1 MLANLFER
9 RAAIG
14 YETLFRLGGDPITT
28 TNAGVLVN
36 ATNALGLTAV
46 WSAISL
52 TADTIATLPCKA
64 YRNDANNQAQLLDP
78 QPTWL
83 TKPDPDMTTA
93 SFWQAYLASMMLHG
107 HGFARVYRD
116 GDKVIGMAVLNP
128 TKVKMK
134 RLSDATIEYR
144 YDNKVMPA
152 RDIRSTPYFL
162 QPGEVRGTSPIIQ
175 LAQNLG
181 LAIALD
187 TFTARFFGSGANPG
201 LVLKTAGKLSN
212 DQIEDLANQVDAKH
226 AGLTASHRPLIL
238 QGGLETEKTT
248 NANDQ
253 NQLIESRRFAVEDVA
268 RIFNVPPHLL
278 GMPGYN
284 SYASVEESNLQ
295 WISHGLRPLATKL
308 EATFGDLLPPG
319 QFIRFNFGAL
329 ERGNLT
335 SRATA
340 YSQLTQAGIMS
351 TDDARRLE
359 DWPLINTEASI
370 YPRVPLANIDIK
382 AAGLAEQEK
391 LVAIATKLIQAG
403 FDPAATLAAVGLP
416 PIKHDGGIPVTLQ
429 MDQTP

>member
-14 YETLFRLGGDPITT
+14 YETLFRLGGDPILT

-36 ATNALGLTAV
+36 ANSSLGLTAV

-52 TADTIATLPCKA
+52 TADTISTLPCKG
-64 YRNDANNQAQLLDP
+64 YRYDDNNQATLLTP
-78 QPTWL
+78 QPTWIS
-83 TKPDPDMTTA
+83 KPDPDMTA
-93 SFWQAYLASMMLHG
+93 SSFWQAYITSMMLHG
-107 HGFARVYRD
+107 HGFARIYRD
-116 GDKVIGMAVLNP
+116 GDRVVGMAVLNP
-128 TKVKMK
+128 IKVKMK
-134 RLSDATIEYR
+134 RLDDATIEYR
-144 YDNKVMPA
+144 YDNKVIPS

-162 QPGEVRGTSPIIQ
+162 QPGEVRGTSPIVQ

-201 LVLKTAGKLSN
+201 LVLKTPGKLTT
-212 DQIEDLANQVDAKH
+212 DQVEDLANQVDAKH

-268 RIFNVPPHLL
+268 RIFNTPPHLL
-278 GMPGYN
+278 GLPGYN

-295 WISHGLRPLATKL
+295 WISHQLRPLATKL
-308 EATFGDLLPPG
+308 ESTFSDLLPPG
-319 QFIRFNFGAL
+319 QFLRFNFGAL

-340 YSQLTQAGIMS
+340 YSQLTQAGIIS

-359 DWPLINTEASI
+359 DLPLINTDASTF
-370 YPRVPLANIDIK
+370 PRVPLANIDIK

-416 PIKHDGGIPVTLQ
+416 AIKHDGGIPVTLQ
-429 MDQTP
+429 MEQP

>member
-36 ATNALGLTAV
+36 GDSSLGLTAV

-64 YRNDANNQAQLLDP
+64 YRYDDNSQAQVLSP
-78 QPTWL
+78 QPAWIS
-83 TKPDPDMTTA
+83 KPDPDMTA
-93 SFWQAYLASMMLHG
+93 SSFWQAYITSMMLHG

-116 GDKVIGMAVLNP
+116 GERVLGMAVLNP

-134 RLSDATIEYR
+134 RLDDATIEYR
-144 YDNKVMPA
+144 YENKVIPS

-162 QPGEVRGTSPIIQ
+162 QPGEVRGTSPIVQ
-175 LAQNLG
+175 LAQNIG

-201 LVLKTAGKLSN
+201 LVLKTPGKLTT
-212 DQIEDLANQVDAKH
+212 DQVEDLANQVDAKH

-253 NQLIESRRFAVEDVA
+253 NQLIESRRFAVEDIA
-268 RIFNVPPHLL
+268 RIFNTPPHLL
-278 GMPGYN
+278 GLPGYN

-295 WISHGLRPLATKL
+295 WISHQLRPLATKL
-308 EATFGDLLPPG
+308 ESTFSDLLPPG
-319 QFIRFNFGAL
+319 QFLRFNFGAL
-329 ERGNLT
+329 ERGNLA

-340 YSQLTQAGIMS
+340 YSQLTQAGIIS

-359 DWPLINTEASI
+359 DLPLINTDAST

-403 FDPAATLAAVGLP
+403 FDPAATMAAVGLP

-429 MDQTP
+429 QELG

>member
-36 ATNALGLTAV
+36 ANNALGLTGV
-46 WSAISL
+46 FSAISL

-64 YRNDANNQAQLLDP
+64 YRYDANEQAELLTP

-83 TKPDPDMTTA
+83 SKPDPDMTAA
-93 SFWQAYLASMMLHG
+93 SFWQSYITSMMLHG

-116 GDKVIGMAVLNP
+116 GDRVVGMAVLNP
-128 TKVKMK
+128 IKVKMK
-134 RLSDATIEYR
+134 RLPDATIEYR
-144 YDNKVMPA
+144 YDNRVIPS
-152 RDIRSTPYFL
+152 RDIKSTPYFL
-162 QPGEVRGTSPIIQ
+162 EPGEVRGTSPIVQ

-181 LAIALD
+181 LAIALE

-201 LVLKTAGKLSN
+201 IVLKTPGKLTSE
-212 DQIEDLANQVDAKH
+212 QVEDLANQVDAKH

-253 NQLIESRRFAVEDVA
+253 NQLIESRRFAIEDIA
-268 RIFNVPPHLL
+268 RIFNIPPHLL
-278 GMPGYN
+278 ALPGYN

-329 ERGNLT
+329 ERGNLA
-335 SRATA
+335 SRSTA
-340 YSQLTQAGIMS
+340 YSQLTQAGIIS
-351 TDDARRLE
+351 TDDARRIE
-359 DWPLINTEASI
+359 DLPLINTDASTF
-370 YPRVPLANIDIK
+370 PRVPLANIDIK

-403 FDPAATLAAVGLP
+403 FDPAATMAAFGLP
-416 PIKHDGGIPVTLQ
+416 AIKHDGGIPVTLQ
-429 MDQTP
+429 MDQTQ

>member
-14 YETLFRLGGDPITT
+14 YETLFRLGGDPILT

-36 ATNALGLTAV
+36 ANSSLGLTAV

-52 TADTIATLPCKA
+52 TADTISTLPCKG
-64 YRNDANNQAQLLDP
+64 YRYDDNNQATLLTP
-78 QPTWL
+78 QPTWIS
-83 TKPDPDMTTA
+83 KPDPDMTA
-93 SFWQAYLASMMLHG
+93 SSFWQAYITSMMLHG
-107 HGFARVYRD
+107 HGFARIYRD
-116 GDKVIGMAVLNP
+116 GDRVVGMAVLNP
-128 TKVKMK
+128 IKVKMK
-134 RLSDATIEYR
+134 RLDDATIEYR
-144 YDNKVMPA
+144 YDNKVIPS

-162 QPGEVRGTSPIIQ
+162 QPGEVRGTSPIVQ

-201 LVLKTAGKLSN
+201 LVLKTPGKLTT
-212 DQIEDLANQVDAKH
+212 DQVEDLANQVDAKH

-268 RIFNVPPHLL
+268 RIFNTPPHLL
-278 GMPGYN
+278 GLPGYN

-295 WISHGLRPLATKL
+295 WISHQLRPLATKL
-308 EATFGDLLPPG
+308 EATFSDLLPPG
-319 QFIRFNFGAL
+319 QFLRFNFGAL

-340 YSQLTQAGIMS
+340 YSQLTQAGIIS

-359 DWPLINTEASI
+359 DLPLINTDAST

-416 PIKHDGGIPVTLQ
+416 PIQHDGGIPVTLQ
-429 MDQTP
+429 MDQTQ

>member
-14 YETLFRLGGDPITT
+14 YETLFRLGGDPILT

-36 ATNALGLTAV
+36 ANSSLGLTAV

-52 TADTIATLPCKA
+52 TADTISTLPCKG
-64 YRNDANNQAQLLDP
+64 YRYDDNNQATQLTP
-78 QPTWL
+78 QPTWIS
-83 TKPDPDMTTA
+83 KPDPDMTA
-93 SFWQAYLASMMLHG
+93 SSFWQAYITSMMLHG
-107 HGFARVYRD
+107 HGFARIYRD
-116 GDKVIGMAVLNP
+116 GDRVVGMAVLNP
-128 TKVKMK
+128 IKVKMK
-134 RLSDATIEYR
+134 RLDDATIEYR
-144 YDNKVMPA
+144 YDNKVIPS

-162 QPGEVRGTSPIIQ
+162 QPGEVRGTSPIVQ

-201 LVLKTAGKLSN
+201 LVLKTPGKLTT
-212 DQIEDLANQVDAKH
+212 DQVEDLANQVDAKH

-268 RIFNVPPHLL
+268 RIFNTPPHLL
-278 GMPGYN
+278 GLPGYN

-295 WISHGLRPLATKL
+295 WISHQLRPLATKL
-308 EATFGDLLPPG
+308 ESTFSDLLPPG
-319 QFIRFNFGAL
+319 QFLRFNFGAL

-340 YSQLTQAGIMS
+340 YSQLTQAGIIS

-359 DWPLINTEASI
+359 DLPLINTDAST

-403 FDPAATLAAVGLP
+403 FDPAATMAAFGLP
-416 PIKHDGGIPVTLQ
+416 AIKHDGGIPVTLQ
-429 MDQTP
+429 MEQP